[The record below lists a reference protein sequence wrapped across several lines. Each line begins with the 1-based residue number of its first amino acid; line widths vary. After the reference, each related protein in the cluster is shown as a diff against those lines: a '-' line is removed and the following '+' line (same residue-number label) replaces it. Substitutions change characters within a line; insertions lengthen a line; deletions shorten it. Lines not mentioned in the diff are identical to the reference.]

1 MISIST
7 LAFSDQPLGEAL
19 FEIEKV
25 CSHAEIFSRG
35 RHDVIGGNVRVGS
48 GIDADSN
55 ADVDLSSYSLS
66 YSLHAPF
73 ENVNLASPIES
84 VRLSALDVIQKSAS
98 FCQKHD
104 ISILVVHP
112 GALEGGGTLFEARAA
127 YLKSLPSLQ
136 KIKEEYG
143 IRLCIENMPKIDLFL
158 FQKPDEI
165 DLTGLELILDIGHA
179 QTTGNLDE
187 FLKMP
192 VAHYHI
198 HDNDGLT
205 DAHLGFGDGIIGFS
219 KLEQIVSKA
228 KREKAVLVAEN
239 LTVGNALKTVSALE
253 KAAASIS
260 VFD

>member
-35 RHDVIGGNVRVGS
+35 RHDVICGNVRVGS
-48 GIDADSN
+48 GKDADSN
-55 ADVDLSSYSLS
+55 ADVDVDLSSYSLS
-66 YSLHAPF
+66 YSLHAPI
-73 ENVNLASPIES
+73 ENMNLASPIES
-84 VRLSALDVIQKSAS
+84 VRLSALDIIQKSAS

-112 GALEGGGTLFEARAA
+112 GTFGGGCTFFEARAA
-127 YLKSLPSLQ
+127 YLKSLPDLQ

-143 IRLCIENMPKIDLFL
+143 IRLCIENMPKVDFLL

-179 QTTGNLDE
+179 QTTSNLGE

-198 HDNDGLT
+198 HDNDGFT
-205 DAHLGFGDGIIGFS
+205 DTHLGFGDGVIGFS

-228 KREKAVLVAEN
+228 KREKAILVAEN
-239 LTVGNALKTVSALE
+239 LTAENASKTINALE
-253 KAAASIS
+253 KAIKQPML
-260 VFD
+260 